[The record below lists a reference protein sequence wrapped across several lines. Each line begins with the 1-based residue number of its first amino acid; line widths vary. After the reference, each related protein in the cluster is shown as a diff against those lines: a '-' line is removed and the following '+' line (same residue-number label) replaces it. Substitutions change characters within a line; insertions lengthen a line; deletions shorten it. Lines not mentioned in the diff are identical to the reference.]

1 MDVNY
6 AIHLPLV
13 DMLMGTFKRP
23 PPDVWPE
30 EYGVMKL
37 ETVPRGI
44 WAQTLMPL
52 GRRKPSTITWARAR
66 LPPDGCGNASSRTS

>member
-1 MDVNY
+1 MTAVVWAN
-6 AIHLPLV
+6 ILLTLPFLIAFIAV
-13 DMLMGTFKRP
+13 PLWWTFKRP
-23 PPDVWPE
+23 PAKVWPE

-52 GRRKPSTITWARAR
+52 GPKKTFEDHVGA
-66 LPPDGCGNASSRTS
+66 GQ

>member
-23 PPDVWPE
+23 PAKTWPQ

-37 ETVPRGI
+37 ESVPSGLV
-44 WAQTLMPL
+44 AQTVMPL
-52 GRRKPSTITWARAR
+52 RAKKSFDDYVGREA
-66 LPPDGCGNASSRTS
+66 

>member
-6 AIHLPLV
+6 AIHQPLV
-13 DMLMGTFKRP
+13 DMIMGTFKRP
-23 PPDVWPE
+23 PPGVRPD

-44 WAQTLMPL
+44 WAQALMPL
-52 GRRKPSTITWARAR
+52 GSRKTFTDPVGVGEPSGTAAAR
-66 LPPDGCGNASSRTS
+66 